1 MGGIRVVRVGRGGVD
16 SVPPMHPVVEGRVG
30 RDIESVAMHARS
42 LAALISGS
50 RAALDGIVR
59 VTLDWEGA
67 RVVMVARRGEVLAI
81 ALFEGGDEGAAGG
94 YTRLSAS
101 EASEAV

>member
-1 MGGIRVVRVGRGGVD
+1 MAR
-16 SVPPMHPVVEGRVG
+16 
-30 RDIESVAMHARS
+30 HARS
-42 LAALISGS
+42 LAAIISGS

-67 RVVMVARRGEVLAI
+67 RVVMVARGGEVLAI
-81 ALFEGGDEGAAGG
+81 ALFEDGDLGVEGS
-94 YTRLSAS
+94 YPRLRAS

>member
-1 MGGIRVVRVGRGGVD
+1 MGGIRVVRVRGGGVD

-30 RDIESVAMHARS
+30 RDIESVARHARS
-42 LAALISGS
+42 LAAIISGS

-67 RVVMVARRGEVLAI
+67 RVVMVARGGEVLAI
-81 ALFEGGDEGAAGG
+81 ALFEDGDLGVEGS
-94 YTRLSAS
+94 YPRLRAS